1 MLRYPALIWMGGSD
15 RYQIRFPDLHQT
27 EPDFPAAFEG
37 YPPLCG
43 VDMLAEDGSL
53 VEPLF
58 AATQFLVEQHRIF
71 IRDGQQMP
79 PPSEFG
85 NALPPPGCAL
95 VAVPLIQF
103 TPIPAILRS
112 GIDTYSI
119 EFLDL
124 PDIVATGASIE
135 EVLINAE
142 RAARKFATRAKRNG
156 ESLPT
161 PSTLDSVDVPADTHL
176 VIVPLYHDDT

>member
-1 MLRYPALIWMGGSD
+1 MLRYPALIWMGRSD

-27 EPDFPAAFEG
+27 EPSFPATFQG

-58 AATQFLVEQHRIF
+58 AATQFLVEQHQML

-79 PPSEFG
+79 PPSKFG
-85 NALPPPGCAL
+85 NALRPPGCAL
-95 VAVPLIQF
+95 VAVPLIRF
-103 TPIPAILRS
+103 TPIAAILRFE
-112 GIDTYSI
+112 IDTYSI

-124 PDIVATGASIE
+124 PDTVVTGASIE
-135 EVLINAE
+135 EALSNAE
-142 RAARKFATRAKRNG
+142 RAAREFATRAKRNG

-161 PSTLDSVDVPADTHL
+161 QSTLNSVDVPADSHL